1 MTTEEATRIA
11 DKAMCECEDRYDEH
25 YNDDNRPGDIP
36 WTERCF
42 GDRCG
47 CEGFVLDR
55 GTP

>member
-25 YNDDNRPGDIP
+25 YNDDNRPGDMP
-36 WTERCF
+36 WTERCW

-47 CEGFVLDR
+47 CEGFEE